1 MVSPSIKLAKS
12 NQSSSV
18 ETDYTNTDVSS
29 SSSSSSLSFSSS
41 SSMLKCDK
49 KMCFYYI
56 VIVFVLLLICK
67 PKFILEKKTLNDDSK
82 NISISKLILWQ
93 LIFCIPLIFYYI
105 INY

>member
-29 SSSSSSLSFSSS
+29 SSFSSS

-67 PKFILEKKTLNDDSK
+67 PKFILQKKTLNDEST
-82 NISISKLILWQ
+82 NISVSKLVLWQ
-93 LIFCIPLIFYYI
+93 LILCIPLIFYYI

>member
-1 MVSPSIKLAKS
+1 MVSPSVKLAKS

-18 ETDYTNTDVSS
+18 ESDTNIDLSS
-29 SSSSSSLSFSSS
+29 SSSSSS

-49 KMCFYYI
+49 KICFYYI
-56 VIVFVLLLICK
+56 IIVFVLLLICK
-67 PKFILEKKTLNDDSK
+67 PKFILEKKTLNDESK
-82 NISISKLILWQ
+82 NISVSKLILWQ

>member
-1 MVSPSIKLAKS
+1 MVSPSVKLAKS

-18 ETDYTNTDVSS
+18 EIDNANTD
-29 SSSSSSLSFSSS
+29 SSSSSLSFSLS
-41 SSMLKCDK
+41 KCDK
-49 KMCFYYI
+49 KIYFYYS

-82 NISISKLILWQ
+82 NISVSKLILWQ

>member
-18 ETDYTNTDVSS
+18 ESDYTNTDVSS
-29 SSSSSSLSFSSS
+29 SSL
-41 SSMLKCDK
+41 MLKCDK

-56 VIVFVLLLICK
+56 IIVFVLLLICK
-67 PKFILEKKTLNDDSK
+67 PKFILEKKTLNDESK
-82 NISISKLILWQ
+82 NISVSKLILWQ

>member
-1 MVSPSIKLAKS
+1 MVSPSVKLAKS

-18 ETDYTNTDVSS
+18 EIDDANTD
-29 SSSSSSLSFSSS
+29 SSSSSLSFSLS
-41 SSMLKCDK
+41 KCDK
-49 KMCFYYI
+49 KIYFYYS

-82 NISISKLILWQ
+82 NISVSKLILWQ

>member
-12 NQSSSV
+12 NQSSFIEVDSTQ
-18 ETDYTNTDVSS
+18 ELSS
-29 SSSSSSLSFSSS
+29 FSLSLS
-41 SSMLKCDK
+41 KCDK
-49 KMCFYYI
+49 KICFYYTI
-56 VIVFVLLLICK
+56 IVFVLLLICK

-93 LIFCIPLIFYYI
+93 LVFCVPLIFYYV

>member
-18 ETDYTNTDVSS
+18 ESDYTNTYVSS
-29 SSSSSSLSFSSS
+29 SSL
-41 SSMLKCDK
+41 MLKCDK

-56 VIVFVLLLICK
+56 IIVFVLLLICK

-82 NISISKLILWQ
+82 NISVSKLILWQ

>member
-1 MVSPSIKLAKS
+1 MVSPSVKLAKS

-18 ETDYTNTDVSS
+18 EIDDANTDSS
-29 SSSSSSLSFSSS
+29 ISFSLS
-41 SSMLKCDK
+41 KCDK
-49 KMCFYYI
+49 KIYFYYS

-82 NISISKLILWQ
+82 NISVSKLILWQ

>member
-1 MVSPSIKLAKS
+1 MVSPSVKLAKS

-18 ETDYTNTDVSS
+18 EIDDAHTD
-29 SSSSSSLSFSSS
+29 SSSSSLSFSLS
-41 SSMLKCDK
+41 KCDK
-49 KMCFYYI
+49 KIYFYYS

-67 PKFILEKKTLNDDSK
+67 PTFILEKKTLNDDSK
-82 NISISKLILWQ
+82 NISVSKLILWQ

>member
-1 MVSPSIKLAKS
+1 MVSPSVKLAKS

-29 SSSSSSLSFSSS
+29 SSSSSSSFSIS
-41 SSMLKCDK
+41 KCDK
-49 KMCFYYI
+49 KICFYYI
-56 VIVFVLLLICK
+56 VIIFVLLLICK

-82 NISISKLILWQ
+82 NISVSKLILWQ

>member
-12 NQSSSV
+12 NQSSFIEVDSTK
-18 ETDYTNTDVSS
+18 EL
-29 SSSSSSLSFSSS
+29 SSSSLSLSLSR
-41 SSMLKCDK
+41 CDK
-49 KMCFYYI
+49 KICFYYTI
-56 VIVFVLLLICK
+56 IVFVLLLICK

-93 LIFCIPLIFYYI
+93 LVFCVPLIFYYI

>member
-1 MVSPSIKLAKS
+1 MVSPSVKLAKS

-18 ETDYTNTDVSS
+18 ESDTNID
-29 SSSSSSLSFSSS
+29 LSSSS

-49 KMCFYYI
+49 KICFYYI
-56 VIVFVLLLICK
+56 IIVFVLLLICK
-67 PKFILEKKTLNDDSK
+67 PKFILEKKTLNDESK
-82 NISISKLILWQ
+82 NISVSKLILWQ

>member
-12 NQSSSV
+12 NQSSAI
-18 ETDYTNTDVSS
+18 ETDDTILSS
-29 SSSSSSLSFSSS
+29 PLSLSLSIS
-41 SSMLKCDK
+41 KCDK
-49 KMCFYYI
+49 KICFYYI
-56 VIVFVLLLICK
+56 VIIFVLLLICK

>member
-29 SSSSSSLSFSSS
+29 SSFSSS

>member
-1 MVSPSIKLAKS
+1 MVSPSVKLAKS

-18 ETDYTNTDVSS
+18 EIDDANTDSS
-29 SSSSSSLSFSSS
+29 SSSISFSLS
-41 SSMLKCDK
+41 KCDK
-49 KMCFYYI
+49 KIYFYYS

-82 NISISKLILWQ
+82 NISVSKLILWQ

>member
-12 NQSSSV
+12 NQSSFIEVDSTK
-18 ETDYTNTDVSS
+18 EL
-29 SSSSSSLSFSSS
+29 SSLSLSR
-41 SSMLKCDK
+41 CDK
-49 KMCFYYI
+49 KICFYYTI
-56 VIVFVLLLICK
+56 IVFVLLLICK

-93 LIFCIPLIFYYI
+93 LVFCVPLIFYYI

>member
-1 MVSPSIKLAKS
+1 MVSPSVKLAKS

-18 ETDYTNTDVSS
+18 ESDTNIDLSS
-29 SSSSSSLSFSSS
+29 SSS

-49 KMCFYYI
+49 KICFYYI
-56 VIVFVLLLICK
+56 IIVFVLLLICK
-67 PKFILEKKTLNDDSK
+67 PKFILEKKTLNDESK
-82 NISISKLILWQ
+82 NISVSKLILWQ

>member
-29 SSSSSSLSFSSS
+29 SSSSFSSS

>member
-1 MVSPSIKLAKS
+1 MVSPSVKLAKS

-18 ETDYTNTDVSS
+18 EIGDANTDSS
-29 SSSSSSLSFSSS
+29 SSSSSSFSFSLS
-41 SSMLKCDK
+41 KCDK
-49 KMCFYYI
+49 KIYFYYS

-67 PKFILEKKTLNDDSK
+67 PTFILEKKTLNDDSK
-82 NISISKLILWQ
+82 NISVSKLILWQ

>member
-12 NQSSSV
+12 NQSSFIEVDSAK
-18 ETDYTNTDVSS
+18 EL
-29 SSSSSSLSFSSS
+29 SSSSLSLSLSR
-41 SSMLKCDK
+41 CDK
-49 KMCFYYI
+49 KICFYYTI
-56 VIVFVLLLICK
+56 IVFVLLLICK

-93 LIFCIPLIFYYI
+93 LVFCVPLIFYYI

>member
-18 ETDYTNTDVSS
+18 EDSHVESVAS
-29 SSSSSSLSFSSS
+29 SFST
-41 SSMLKCDK
+41 MLTKCDK
-49 KMCFYYI
+49 KLVFVYI
-56 VIVFVLLLICK
+56 IVVFVLLIICK

-82 NISISKLILWQ
+82 NISYSKLLLWE
-93 LIFCIPLIFYYI
+93 LIFCIPLILHYI

>member
-1 MVSPSIKLAKS
+1 MVSPSVKLAKS

-18 ETDYTNTDVSS
+18 ETDYTNPDVSS
-29 SSSSSSLSFSSS
+29 SSSSSLSSS

>member
-29 SSSSSSLSFSSS
+29 SSFSSS

-67 PKFILEKKTLNDDSK
+67 PKFIL
-82 NISISKLILWQ
+82 
-93 LIFCIPLIFYYI
+93 
-105 INY
+105 

>member
-18 ETDYTNTDVSS
+18 DTDYTNTDVSS
-29 SSSSSSLSFSSS
+29 SSSLSS

>member
-18 ETDYTNTDVSS
+18 DTDYTNTDLSS
-29 SSSSSSLSFSSS
+29 SSSSSISS